1 MKMKQALTLLSLLL
15 LSVNITYSQSNL
27 KDLVAQNEKAVFS
40 IFTYDDFG
48 VPSGSGTGFFISSQ
62 GIGISNYHVLNGA
75 ANAIIKT
82 NNEKSYRITEILES
96 NQDADIIK
104 FKVENKEG
112 ISFPYLTKKT
122 TPLQKGEAIF
132 VIGNPHGFE
141 STVSEGIVSSIR
153 ETEGYEEVIQITAPI
168 SPGSS
173 GSPVMTLDGKVVAV
187 ATFQYTEGQNLN
199 FAVAAKMIDKLSP
212 KNQILTKTEN
222 TDFIVINERCQDN
235 SELVLNSIEFKEYE
249 TTLNF
254 SFTNVSLGYGA
265 YMLIWSKLNTKDQ
278 TFFIQDLQTMEKYYA
293 KGSNIGSSRENGT
306 QIALGE
312 TKRFKITFPQ
322 IPKTVRK
329 VNIMEGIGSSWN
341 FINLDISD
349 YLNIENQETDDYG
362 LQYAL
367 TKLETKDFQNAKLL
381 LSERVESNKADHDAY
396 NVMGII
402 SYILDNN
409 YDALKYFTL
418 AIDVDPTNDIYYFNR
433 YSVYYYK
440 KKDYSSAIEDISYA
454 IRNRPNQGDYY
465 QKRAYAYMAQKEWKK
480 AVGDFDIAMNLMGES
495 WVLLK
500 YRGNCKTW
508 LEDFTGACRDWKEA
522 YEMAD
527 YSDKELNETIK
538 KYCK

>member
-1 MKMKQALTLLSLLL
+1 MKQRLTILSILLLSLNLAFGQ
-15 LSVNITYSQSNL
+15 TNL
-27 KDLVAQNEKAVFS
+27 KDLVAQNEKAIFS

-48 VPSGSGTGFFISSQ
+48 VPTGSGTGFFISSQ
-62 GIGISNYHVLNGA
+62 GIGISNFHVLGGA

-82 NNEKSYRITEILES
+82 NDEKTYKIIEILES
-96 NQDADIIK
+96 NEGADLIK

-112 ISFPYLTKKT
+112 RTFPFLSKKT
-122 TPLQKGEAIF
+122 TPLQKGEDIF

-141 STVSEGIVSSIR
+141 STVSEGIISSIR

-173 GSPVMTLDGKVVAV
+173 GSPVMTSDGKVVGV
-187 ATFQYTEGQNLN
+187 ATFQYNEGQNLN
-199 FAVAAKMIDKLSP
+199 FAVAAKMIDKLTPANKS
-212 KNQILTKTEN
+212 LTANVN
-222 TDFIVINERCQDN
+222 TNFIVINERCQDN
-235 SELVLNSIEFKEYE
+235 SELVLNSIEFKDYE
-249 TTLNF
+249 TVLNF
-254 SFTNVSLGYGA
+254 SFTNVSMGYGA
-265 YMLIWSKLNTKDQ
+265 YMLIWSKLNTKDE
-278 TFFIQDLQTMEKYYA
+278 TFFIQDLKTMEKYYA
-293 KGSNIGSSRENGT
+293 KGSTIGSSRENGT

-322 IPKTVRK
+322 IPKTVRR
-329 VNIMEGIGSSWN
+329 VNIMEGIASSWN
-341 FINLDISD
+341 FMNLDISD

-381 LSERVESNKADHDAY
+381 LSDRVETNKGDHDAY

-418 AIDVDPTNDIYYFNR
+418 AIEVDPTNDIYYFNR
-433 YSVYYYK
+433 YSVYFYK
-440 KKDYSSAIEDISYA
+440 KQDYSSAVQDLSYA

-465 QKRAYAYMAQKEWKK
+465 QHRAYVYMAQKEWKK

-508 LEDFTGACRDWKEA
+508 LEDFTGACRDWKDA
-522 YEMAD
+522 YKMTN